1 MYLSSLKK
9 RYLTTNPESYPG
21 KEEEISHELLY
32 SSQYL
37 FKGTLK
43 TKTHKKPQPFA
54 LQILATNSTTWSSNS
69 FLPYTV
75 YLLKR
80 EKKNHSLFFFF
91 ERHGLS
97 LFFILFITLHKIF
110 LLLRQYIWFAEPT
123 WIPKI
128 SAD

>member
-91 ERHGLS
+91 FERHGLS

-110 LLLRQYIWFAEPT
+110 LLLRQYI
-123 WIPKI
+123 
-128 SAD
+128 